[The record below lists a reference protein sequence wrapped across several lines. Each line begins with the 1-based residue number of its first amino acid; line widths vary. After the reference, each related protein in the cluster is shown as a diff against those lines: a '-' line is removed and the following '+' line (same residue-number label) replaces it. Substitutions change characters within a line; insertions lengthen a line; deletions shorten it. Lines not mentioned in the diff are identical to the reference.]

1 MDRRFVIYAPHY
13 NINSGGVQV
22 LYELAKVLTQRGCRV
37 SIWVQ
42 GRPILSRDYFDLI
55 NWSVLRFLS
64 RWFHYVRKRSRLP
77 HGLRHTQSIDA
88 ANDIVVYPERITNN
102 PLGFK
107 NVIRWILYPPEPRT
121 RGEVFCPTDLF
132 FVWAD
137 IYINE
142 FVPSPSPKLSFPLLQ
157 ISKYRCEGKS
167 SRRGSLVLYRKG
179 ATRQCI
185 HHPEDATEIDGKSHE
200 ELCELFNRYERL
212 YSYDLYTAYLTYAAL
227 CGCVPIVIPLEGVSE
242 EQWLPNIRDR
252 YGLAYGE
259 HRLNFARET
268 RPLLISRVEQQQLET
283 EQEVEQFL
291 QKVSER
297 FGGATRL

>member
-1 MDRRFVIYAPHY
+1 MDKCFVIYAPHY
-13 NINSGGVQV
+13 NVNSGGVQV
-22 LYELAKVLTQRGCRV
+22 LYELARVLTQRGSSV
-37 SIWVQ
+37 SIWIQ
-42 GRPILSRDYFDLI
+42 DRPILSRDYFDLI
-55 NWSVLRFLS
+55 NWSVLRLLS
-64 RWFHYVRKRSRLP
+64 RWFQYVRKRSRLP
-77 HGLRHTQSIDA
+77 HGLRHTQSIDVDK
-88 ANDIVVYPERITNN
+88 DIVVYPERITNN
-102 PLGFK
+102 PLGCK
-107 NVIRWILYPPEPRT
+107 NVIRWILYSPEPRT
-121 RGEVFCPTDLF
+121 RGQVFCPTDLF

-137 IYINE
+137 VYVNK

-157 ISKYRCEGKS
+157 IDKYKDEGR
-167 SRRGSLVLYRKG
+167 SRRSGSLVLYRKG
-179 ATRQCI
+179 ATRQRI

-200 ELCELFNRYERL
+200 ELCELFNRCERL

-227 CGCVPIVIPLEGVSE
+227 CGCDPIVIPLDGVSE

-268 RPLLISRVEQQQLET
+268 RSLLISRVKQQRLET

-297 FGGATRL
+297 FDGAAKL